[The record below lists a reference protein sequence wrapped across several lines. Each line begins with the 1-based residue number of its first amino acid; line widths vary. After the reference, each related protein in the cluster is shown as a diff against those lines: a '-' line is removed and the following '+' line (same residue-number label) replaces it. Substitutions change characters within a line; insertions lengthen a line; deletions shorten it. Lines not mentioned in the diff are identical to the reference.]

1 MNSPP
6 WTARNCWEEMY
17 LRLKQTSRNDDRMDG
32 HRCHRTLLLPSLEL
46 TIAYLIS
53 ISQLPITDTE
63 LAAMFHLDY
72 THDDDGELAD
82 ELVLAREEADKL
94 MRIFGDLRGLMPWVI
109 LNRDVDGVKV
119 LLEQLALRPD
129 DIRDPDE
136 DDIALIGRL
145 NQTRVNDS
153 NDSGIRRSERNDFIV
168 ENEFFS

>member
-1 MNSPP
+1 MENKSRIGKIFTHLSRIGSRPKKSRIGKIRSFSKKTVAHSFPFRPFSNQCRGIEGLQGMNSPP

-53 ISQLPITDTE
+53 ISQLPITNTE

-82 ELVLAREEADKL
+82 ELVLAREEAAKL
-94 MRIFGDLRGLMPWVI
+94 NISSKLDNI
-109 LNRDVDGVKV
+109 L
-119 LLEQLALRPD
+119 LC
-129 DIRDPDE
+129 
-136 DDIALIGRL
+136 
-145 NQTRVNDS
+145 
-153 NDSGIRRSERNDFIV
+153 
-168 ENEFFS
+168 

>member
-1 MNSPP
+1 MAHSFPFRPFSNQCRGIEGLQGMNSPP

-32 HRCHRTLLLPSLEL
+32 HRCHRTLLLSSLEL

-82 ELVLAREEADKL
+82 ELVLAREEAAKL
-94 MRIFGDLRGLMPWVI
+94 NISSKLDNI
-109 LNRDVDGVKV
+109 L
-119 LLEQLALRPD
+119 LC
-129 DIRDPDE
+129 
-136 DDIALIGRL
+136 
-145 NQTRVNDS
+145 
-153 NDSGIRRSERNDFIV
+153 
-168 ENEFFS
+168 